1 MGILQDIETLVRAVI
16 DEKIASPV
24 LAKISKV
31 HSGDYTCDCT
41 DDGGTIYTRVR
52 IPKLLASSD
61 GGIFLTPDTGT
72 EVLLNF
78 LGGDRNK
85 PVIAAVMGGSAL
97 PMSIQNKVVIK
108 AGGKDLG
115 GLLSSMCDKI
125 AQTTTVGS
133 MGTSTL
139 QPDQI
144 AAWKIFAETEI
155 KALFH
160 TAV

>member
-1 MGILQDIETLVRAVI
+1 MSILQNIEALVRAVI
-16 DEKIASPV
+16 EEKIACPA
-24 LAKISKV
+24 LAKIDKV
-31 HSGDYTCDCT
+31 HTDYTCDCT
-41 DDGGTIYTRVR
+41 DDDNTIYTKVM

-61 GGIFLTPDTGT
+61 GGIFMTPATGT
-72 EVLLNF
+72 SVLLNF
-78 LGGDRNK
+78 VGGDRNK
-85 PVIAAVMGGSAL
+85 PVIAAVMGGNAVPFS
-97 PMSIQNKVVIK
+97 PENKIVIQ

-144 AAWKIFAETEI
+144 AAWQIFAETEI

-160 TAV
+160 TTV

>member
-1 MGILQDIETLVRAVI
+1 M
-16 DEKIASPV
+16 
-24 LAKISKV
+24 
-31 HSGDYTCDCT
+31 
-41 DDGGTIYTRVR
+41 
-52 IPKLLASSD
+52 
-61 GGIFLTPDTGT
+61 
-72 EVLLNF
+72 LLNF

-85 PVIAAVMGGSAL
+85 PVIAAVMGGSTL